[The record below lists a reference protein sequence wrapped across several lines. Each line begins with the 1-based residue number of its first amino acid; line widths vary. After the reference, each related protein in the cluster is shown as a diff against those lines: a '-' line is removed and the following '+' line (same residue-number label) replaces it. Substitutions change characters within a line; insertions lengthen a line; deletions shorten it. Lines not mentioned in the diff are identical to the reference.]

1 MYYLLRVVCRKA
13 RACVR
18 HVLELCTL
26 TTARYSRKISTY
38 VVYKWLRYMHLYSE
52 KKTIYIKFNMLNLRA
67 VIKKKN
73 GVFLGIISHSRVGV
87 LY

>member
-1 MYYLLRVVCRKA
+1 
-13 RACVR
+13 
-18 HVLELCTL
+18 
-26 TTARYSRKISTY
+26 
-38 VVYKWLRYMHLYSE
+38 MHLYSE